1 MRIILKVGD
10 KTLLLQE
17 GVDVKD
23 VANIFEGVLPLRE
36 ERYSDDHDWAI
47 IKYKTKVEII
57 VTPNGAIKELVVKED
72 DKEGKEI

>member
-10 KTLLLQE
+10 KALLLQE
-17 GVDVKD
+17 GIDVKD

-47 IKYKTKVEII
+47 IEYKTKVEII
-57 VTPNGAIKELVVKED
+57 VTPNDAIKEFVEKE
-72 DKEGKEI
+72 KEKEETAI